1 MSNDGVRVLRI
12 LGRDYSV
19 KAPAGEERALQEAA
33 ALLQAELAAAKQK
46 FPYVTSN
53 ELLLLS
59 ALNLCAR
66 QLAPRAEDNDEEDS
80 RTVERLAALNRRIR
94 AHLQAQD

>member
-1 MSNDGVRVLRI
+1 MKNDGVRVLRI
-12 LGRDYSV
+12 LGREYSV

-33 ALLQAELAAAKQK
+33 ALLQAEISANKQK
-46 FPYVTSN
+46 FPYVTAN

-66 QLAPRAEDNDEEDS
+66 QLAPREDEGDEDEA
-80 RTVERLAALNRRIR
+80 VQRLTALNRRIL
-94 AHLQAQD
+94 AHLHSQD

>member
-1 MSNDGVRVLRI
+1 MNKDGVRVLRI
-12 LGRDYSV
+12 LGREYSI
-19 KAPAGEERALQEAA
+19 KAPAGEEHALQEAA
-33 ALLQAELAAAKQK
+33 ALLQAEITASKQK

-66 QLAPRAEDNDEEDS
+66 QLAPREDAEEDEA
-80 RTVERLAALNRRIR
+80 RAVERLAALNRRIR
-94 AHLQAQD
+94 AHLQSQD

>member
-1 MSNDGVRVLRI
+1 MSDDGVRVLRI

-33 ALLQAELAAAKQK
+33 ALLQAEIAAAKQK

-66 QLAPRAEDNDEEDS
+66 QLAPHGEAEEGDERA
-80 RTVERLAALNRRIR
+80 VERLAALNRRIR

>member
-33 ALLQAELAAAKQK
+33 ALLQAEIAAAKQK

-66 QLAPRAEDNDEEDS
+66 QLAPRGEAEEGDE